1 MPAESAPFD
10 LERIL
15 RTLDRHRVEYVLV
28 GGLGA
33 RAHGATRPTEDVD
46 FVPHAISDNLDR
58 LADALRSSAHGC
70 ASRE

>member
-33 RAHGATRPTEDVD
+33 RALGATRPTEDVD
-46 FVPHAISDNLDR
+46 FVPHAI
-58 LADALRSSAHGC
+58 ALRSSAHGC